1 MKVLFVCSR
10 NKWRS
15 RTAEEIFKN
24 ENNLMVRSAG
34 TEPSARIKVSQKHL
48 LWADLIFVMEKK
60 HKQRLQTKFYEEIS
74 GKEVINLD
82 ILDDY
87 KFMDEELVEILND
100 SVRYHLEKYL

>member
-1 MKVLFVCSR
+1 
-10 NKWRS
+10 
-15 RTAEEIFKN
+15 
-24 ENNLMVRSAG
+24 MVRSAG